1 MMASLLRRM
10 DHVQPFGGVVPSTF
24 AKQLEGDSFHF
35 ARVRL
40 TGVLKIDTNFTSK
53 IWKEENV
60 PFAEVSEAQEP
71 TRKKFKTAHAPVA
84 SEMLKHQE
92 DHSSRSKVFPLD
104 ALVKPCVSLYAHVT
118 SSVKTCTPVTTSINN
133 YIHPLSLW

>member
-10 DHVQPFGGVVPSTF
+10 DQVQPFGGVVPSTF

-60 PFAEVSEAQEP
+60 PFAEVSEE
-71 TRKKFKTAHAPVA
+71 
-84 SEMLKHQE
+84 
-92 DHSSRSKVFPLD
+92 
-104 ALVKPCVSLYAHVT
+104 
-118 SSVKTCTPVTTSINN
+118 
-133 YIHPLSLW
+133 